1 MDIWREGSADR
12 SDLIAREKM
21 CSSHVWEMCAMGRRS
36 KRLLSQQT
44 QPFSLENKEVIQV
57 VSRAF
62 DILRCFQGPSMRLGN
77 REISDRCG
85 LPRSTVSRLTW
96 TLTQIGQ
103 LRYLPQEQKYAIGQ
117 NAFAFGTSLLVES
130 WDRIAFVGMRDQ
142 GRTNPMPTGQPFP
155 ERGTAMGGNSDV
167 RAGA

>member
-1 MDIWREGSADR
+1 
-12 SDLIAREKM
+12 
-21 CSSHVWEMCAMGRRS
+21 MGRRS
-36 KRLLSQQT
+36 KRLLPQQT
-44 QPFSLENKEVIQV
+44 QPSCLENKEVIQV

-62 DILRCFQGPSMRLGN
+62 EVLRCFQGPSMRLGN

-130 WDRIAFVGMRDQ
+130 WDRVAFVGAREQGKIHVTADQ
-142 GRTNPMPTGQPFP
+142 LR
-155 ERGTAMGGNSDV
+155 RVAS
-167 RAGA
+167 